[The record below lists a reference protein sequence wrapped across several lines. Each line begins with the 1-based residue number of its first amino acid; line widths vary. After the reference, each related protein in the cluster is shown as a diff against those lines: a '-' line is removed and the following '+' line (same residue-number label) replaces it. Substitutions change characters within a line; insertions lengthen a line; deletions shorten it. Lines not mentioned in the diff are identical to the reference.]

1 VNSYRNIN
9 PGGECAEGI
18 VKEIMEG
25 GPIVGVISYSGFLH
39 AVMLIGG
46 VSKDDHLDE
55 YVIQNSW
62 GTGWED
68 DGRGLVPISYLVGAY
83 IPVLQHAVNRELING
98 YFVIFC
104 IISVVTYSGFFVLRL
119 NVIFFLGWNFS
130 LILSYDLVY
139 KNHVLF
145 MEFFVGL
152 FTQ

>member
-1 VNSYRNIN
+1 
-9 PGGECAEGI
+9 
-18 VKEIMEG
+18 
-25 GPIVGVISYSGFLH
+25 
-39 AVMLIGG
+39 MLIGG

>member
-1 VNSYRNIN
+1 
-9 PGGECAEGI
+9 
-18 VKEIMEG
+18 M
-25 GPIVGVISYSGFLH
+25 GVISYSGFLH